1 VLWATPAAGADDP
14 PKPPTLNADAWLLV
28 DSSDDSVLADRD
40 PDTERAMASTTKLMT
55 AYLALRSLDLDDVVT
70 AAPYQPGPAESLMN
84 LRPGERVSVHDLLYG
99 LLLASG
105 NDAAETLAVA
115 VSGSE
120 SAFVARMNKT
130 ADRLGLEETSYRD
143 PIGFDAPGH
152 YTSPHDLIELTERL
166 RRDAVFRKVTD
177 TPEIEL
183 TEGEKPRRVANRNN
197 LVRTVPW
204 VDGVKTGYTDD
215 AGYVLVASGR
225 QKGISLISA
234 VMGAPSESERDA
246 SSIELLRYGF
256 SLYHREDVV
265 DRGERLGETSVQ
277 YRDESVPL
285 AATRAVDLTVRRD
298 QDVEVASRG
307 VPSEIEGPIERGD
320 RLGKAV
326 VTLDGAEVAMVPL
339 ASTRSVD
346 QASLI
351 DRIDSALPGERAGAW
366 GLLAL
371 SVLTIILVIA
381 LTIAWLRQRRASR

>member
-1 VLWATPAAGADDP
+1 M
-14 PKPPTLNADAWLLV
+14 
-28 DSSDDSVLADRD
+28 LADRE
-40 PDTERAMASTTKLMT
+40 PDTELAMASTTKLMT

-84 LRPGERVSVHDLLYG
+84 LEPGERVSVHDLLYG

-120 SAFVARMNKT
+120 DAFVARMNKT

-152 YTSPHDLIELTERL
+152 HTSAHDLVELTEKL
-166 RRDAVFRKVTD
+166 RRDAIFRKVVD

-183 TEGEKPRRVANRNN
+183 TEGEKPRRVVNRNN

-225 QKGISLISA
+225 QKGVSLISA

-246 SSIELLRYGF
+246 ASIDLLRYGF

-265 DRGERLGETSVQ
+265 KRGERLAETAVL

-285 AATRAVDLTVRRD
+285 AATKAVGLTLRRD
-298 QDVEVASRG
+298 QDVEVESQG
-307 VPSEIEGPIERGD
+307 VPTEIEGPIERGE
-320 RLGKAV
+320 RLGTV
-326 VTLDGAEVAMVPL
+326 LVTVDGAEVAKVPL
-339 ASTRSVD
+339 ASTRSV
-346 QASLI
+346 QEATLI

-371 SVLTIILVIA
+371 SALTIILLAV
-381 LTIAWLRQRRASR
+381 LTIAWLRQRRAPR

>member
-1 VLWATPAAGADDP
+1 LWATPAAGADDP
-14 PKPPTLNADAWLLV
+14 PKPPALNADAWLLV

-197 LVRTVPW
+197 LVHTVPW

-326 VTLDGAEVAMVPL
+326 VTLDGAEVARVPL
-339 ASTRSVD
+339 GSTRSVD
-346 QASLI
+346 RASLI

-371 SVLTIILVIA
+371 SVLTIMLVIA